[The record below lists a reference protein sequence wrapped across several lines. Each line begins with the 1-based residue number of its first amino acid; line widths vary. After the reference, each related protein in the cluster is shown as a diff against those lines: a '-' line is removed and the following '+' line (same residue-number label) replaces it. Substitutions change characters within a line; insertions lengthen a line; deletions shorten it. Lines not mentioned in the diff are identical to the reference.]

1 MGVFCEK
8 AYAAPYSG
16 WMRALIRRIETTQIE
31 VSGEGLPDVQ
41 SKLSDATPAGFDL
54 VSAPVAMKSG
64 STAITAVGTYAR
76 RDEVREIEGAT
87 MAELR
92 AATPEGW
99 QTLYML
105 SS

>member
-1 MGVFCEK
+1 
-8 AYAAPYSG
+8 
-16 WMRALIRRIETTQIE
+16 MRAMIRRVETQQVE

-41 SKLSDATPAGFDL
+41 AQLAAATPAGFDL

-64 STAITAVGTYAR
+64 STAISATGTYER

-87 MAELR
+87 MAELQ

-99 QTLYML
+99 QLLYVL
-105 SS
+105 